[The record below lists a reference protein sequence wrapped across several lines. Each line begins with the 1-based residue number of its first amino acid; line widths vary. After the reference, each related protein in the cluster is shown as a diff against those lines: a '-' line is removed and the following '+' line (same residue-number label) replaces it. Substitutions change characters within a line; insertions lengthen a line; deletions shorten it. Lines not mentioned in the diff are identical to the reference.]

1 MAKSPATKNGSA
13 TPAKKS
19 ECPITK
25 EAFAEKAKPLAVVIN
40 GETKVA
46 TPKEFASGSF
56 GYFFNEKVVV
66 MIDGIPVK
74 LQANVILT
82 VVGSKP
88 DVA

>member
-1 MAKSPATKNGSA
+1 MAKSPAK
-13 TPAKKS
+13 PAAPKAPTA
-19 ECPITK
+19 CPITK
-25 EAFAEKAKPLAVVIN
+25 EAFAEKANPIAVVIN

-66 MIDGIPVK
+66 MIDGVPVK

-88 DVA
+88 EVA